1 MSNDN
6 IFSFAKKEL
15 TQDAF
20 LMWLIANH
28 DSNDKDVSQMS
39 KRLLSEITKLKI
51 IDFTKLEVKELSSQ
65 KWKIDVF
72 VNLEIDNQPHL
83 ILIEDKVDSTEHS
96 NQLKNYMDKVNQIYP
111 LHRKHFIYYKTNMLF
126 EGEREKVERHGWE
139 VYDIEKIKNM
149 FCEHCDSYNHY
160 LLVNYTNHIRDLY
173 EKLAGTLPSDI
184 KIWEMKHWLNYYNSR
199 SWQFP
204 NCTVELRNHQNRY
217 YYFAIFTYHQISKLP
232 YLEIRSRDASWGI
245 FHAYILT
252 YNLEDSETDKDLW
265 IEAINRSELFRTYP
279 NNKRSIAR
287 NHQDKKIE
295 NIEDFERLFEKY
307 LTAYV
312 EAFSVLVKS

>member
-1 MSNDN
+1 MVKEN

-28 DSNDKDVSQMS
+28 DSKDKDVSQMS
-39 KRLLSEITKLKI
+39 KHLLSEFIKIRITNQTKI
-51 IDFTKLEVKELSSQ
+51 ELVEILSQ
-65 KWKIDVF
+65 KWKIDILVD
-72 VNLEIDNQPHL
+72 LKIDDISHL

-126 EGEREKVERHGWE
+126 EDEREKVERHGWE
-139 VYDIEKIKNM
+139 VYDIEKIKHM
-149 FCEHCDSYNHY
+149 FCEDYDSCTHY
-160 LLVNYTNHIRDLY
+160 LLVNYIDHVSDLY
-173 EKLAGTLPSDI
+173 EKLKGTLPLDI
-184 KIWEMKHWLNYYNSR
+184 KTWEMKHWLNYYNSKK
-199 SWQFP
+199 WQFP

-217 YYFAIFTYHQISKLP
+217 YYFAIFAYNQISKLP
-232 YLEIRSRDASWGI
+232 YLEIRSRDASWGK
-245 FHAYILT
+245 FYAYILT